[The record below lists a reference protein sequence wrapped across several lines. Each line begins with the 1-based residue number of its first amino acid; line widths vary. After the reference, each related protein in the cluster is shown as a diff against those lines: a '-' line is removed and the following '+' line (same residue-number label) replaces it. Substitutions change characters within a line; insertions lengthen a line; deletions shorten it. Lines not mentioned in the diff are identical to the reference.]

1 MSEKI
6 DFRQG
11 LENKIQSLGFD
22 FYGIAGVELSSHMD
36 FYRDWLDKGAHGEM
50 HYLARQDSVTR
61 RSDLRETLPSI
72 QTALVVAQNYFQ
84 DDSIDH
90 LDDQSRAVF
99 ARYARGEDYHDVIGK
114 KLKTLHRWLNDF
126 VGNEVEAR
134 LYVDTG
140 PILERELAQMAGIG
154 WFGKNTMLINPRTGS
169 FFFLGVLLMD
179 LDISPD
185 QSFSKD
191 HCGSCKDCLDS
202 CPTGALLGRDSNGAP
217 VMDARKCIS
226 YLTIEHKGSIPCEL
240 RPKLGNRVYGCDI
253 CQDVCP
259 WNKKFSTSTSE
270 SAFKTG
276 EELDGPDLLDLGQE
290 LVKMDEADFQTKY
303 RKSPINRTKRKG
315 LLRNVCVAMGNWG
328 SSECI
333 PVLQRA
339 LDDPESVV
347 REHAAWALEQINIK
361 TSD

>member
-1 MSEKI
+1 
-6 DFRQG
+6 
-11 LENKIQSLGFD
+11 
-22 FYGIAGVELSSHMD
+22 
-36 FYRDWLDKGAHGEM
+36 
-50 HYLARQDSVTR
+50 
-61 RSDLRETLPSI
+61 
-72 QTALVVAQNYFQ
+72 
-84 DDSIDH
+84 
-90 LDDQSRAVF
+90 
-99 ARYARGEDYHDVIGK
+99 
-114 KLKTLHRWLNDF
+114 
-126 VGNEVEAR
+126 
-134 LYVDTG
+134 
-140 PILERELAQMAGIG
+140 
-154 WFGKNTMLINPRTGS
+154 
-169 FFFLGVLLMD
+169 
-179 LDISPD
+179 
-185 QSFSKD
+185 
-191 HCGSCKDCLDS
+191 
-202 CPTGALLGRDSNGAP
+202 
-217 VMDARKCIS
+217 MDARKCIS